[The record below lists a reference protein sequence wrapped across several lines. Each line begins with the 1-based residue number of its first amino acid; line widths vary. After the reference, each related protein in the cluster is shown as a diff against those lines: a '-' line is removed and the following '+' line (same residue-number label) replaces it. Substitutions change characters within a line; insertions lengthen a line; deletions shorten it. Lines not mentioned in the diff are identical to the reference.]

1 MYDMKRKS
9 NNPNGR
15 PRKTDCRQLVS
26 FRLHPDTLARWPRWR
41 SQGTTIVKTDKKISK
56 NLTKGK

>member
-1 MYDMKRKS
+1 MKGHT

-26 FRLHPDTLARWPRWR
+26 FRLHPDTLARLTEMAE
-41 SQGTTIVKTDKKISK
+41 SQGVAKTTIVENLIIK
-56 NLTKGK
+56 NFYQNS

>member
-1 MYDMKRKS
+1 MKGHT

-26 FRLHPDTLARWPRWR
+26 FRLHPDTLACLTEMAE
-41 SQGTTIVKTDKKISK
+41 SEGVTKTAMVENLIVKNF
-56 NLTKGK
+56 NLNS